1 MPLPPASAEALP
13 LSDNVSELELVT
25 TLSVWS
31 VTSPSV
37 ARRMVLPAEA
47 IDDPMDSI
55 SPVLATMVTFWPLI
69 EALWL

>member
-25 TLSVWS
+25 TLSVMS
-31 VTSPSV
+31 ETSPSV
-37 ARRMVLPAEA
+37 ALRMVLPAEA
-47 IDDPMDSI
+47 IDDPMDSM
-55 SPVLATMVTFWPLI
+55 SPVFATMVTFWPLT

>member
-37 ARRMVLPAEA
+37 ALRMVLPAEA
-47 IDDPMDSI
+47 IEDPIDTM
-55 SPVLATMVTFWPLI
+55 SPVLATMVTFWPLT